1 MNHQHGPLFWSFSLG
16 EWFATRIRVSYFFPI
31 LIAFLLLKL
40 DWPIASIV
48 FGIFFVSVFLHEMV
62 GHILIA
68 RLTGGSGNE
77 VLLYPLGGLATTI
90 PAPTRL
96 SQLLTPAGGPLV
108 HLAICCMTFPATYH
122 SEYWTAAINPL
133 ILPNVTLDAGWLVPT
148 LVLIF
153 DINLLMLLAN
163 VIPIYPLDGGQFL
176 SNALSFY
183 LDGRL
188 VREVMIK
195 TGACCALLIMF
206 AGLWVNSTIAVFAG
220 AILLILNL
228 QLSQQQ
234 EYEESYTETFL
245 GYDFSQGYTSLEQS
259 TETQTQKQKS
269 FWRRWQERREEE
281 KLRQSQEREREDEL
295 QLDSILEKLHTG
307 GQEALTEQE
316 KQVLNR
322 ASARYRNRKQGTE
335 STE

>member
-16 EWFATRIRVSYFFPI
+16 EWFATRVRVSYFFPV
-31 LIAFLLLKL
+31 LIVFFLLRL
-40 DWPIASIV
+40 DWPIAAILTGV
-48 FGIFFVSVFLHEMV
+48 FVVSVLLHEMV

-77 VLLYPLGGLATTI
+77 VLLYPLGGLAVTT

-96 SQLLTPAGGPLV
+96 SQLLVPAGGPLV

-122 SEYWTAAINPL
+122 SEYWSAAVNPL
-133 ILPNVTLDAGWLVPT
+133 ILPSVSLEHGWLVPT

-153 DINLLMLLAN
+153 DVNLLMMMAN
-163 VIPIYPLDGGQFL
+163 LIPIYPLDGGQFL
-176 SNALSFY
+176 SNLLSFS

-188 VREVMIK
+188 VKEVMIK
-195 TGACCALLIMF
+195 TGACCALAIMF
-206 AGLWVNSTIAVFAG
+206 AGLWFDSTLAVFAG
-220 AILLILNL
+220 AILLILNI

-234 EYEESYTETFL
+234 IYEESYTETFL

-259 TETQTQKQKS
+259 TETQTQKRKS
-269 FWRRWQERREEE
+269 FWARWKERRDDE
-281 KLRQSQEREREDEL
+281 KRRLDQERERDDESK
-295 QLDSILEKLHTG
+295 LDAILEKLHQG
-307 GQEALTEQE
+307 GHDSLTEQE

-322 ASARYRNRKQGTE
+322 ASARYRSRKQGTE
-335 STE
+335 